1 MRTDLA
7 REASHPSKRRVTS
20 MRQALYKRLQQL
32 EEARA
37 HARRHSERPDEEA
50 RRAIVTSKIMLFLRL
65 RGIEK
70 QAHES
75 LAVAWARAL
84 EIDCLE
90 LRRQLGAGIDPIHK
104 YFTDHGVF
112 EEIERRKAAGTWPG
126 G

>member
-1 MRTDLA
+1 
-7 REASHPSKRRVTS
+7 
-20 MRQALYKRLQQL
+20 MRQTLHKRLQQL
-32 EEARA
+32 EEANA
-37 HARRHSERPDEEA
+37 HARRQSERPDEEA
-50 RRAIVTSKIMLFLRL
+50 SGARVTSKIILFLRV

-75 LAVAWARAL
+75 LAVAWAHAL

-90 LRRQLGAGIDPIHK
+90 LHRQLGAGIDPIHK
-104 YFTDHGVF
+104 YFTDRGVY

>member
-1 MRTDLA
+1 
-7 REASHPSKRRVTS
+7 

-32 EEARA
+32 EEANA
-37 HARRHSERPDEEA
+37 HARRQSERPGEEA
-50 RRAIVTSKIMLFLRL
+50 SKARVVSKIVLFLRL

-84 EIDCLE
+84 EIDCGE

-112 EEIERRKAAGTWPG
+112 EEIERKKAAGTWPG

>member
-1 MRTDLA
+1 M
-7 REASHPSKRRVTS
+7 P
-20 MRQALYKRLQQL
+20 MRQTLYKRLLQL
-32 EEARA
+32 EEASARA
-37 HARRHSERPDEEA
+37 RARRQSERPDEEA
-50 RRAIVTSKIMLFLRL
+50 SKARVINKIMLFLRL

-75 LAVAWARAL
+75 SAEAWTRAL
-84 EIDCLE
+84 EIDCGE